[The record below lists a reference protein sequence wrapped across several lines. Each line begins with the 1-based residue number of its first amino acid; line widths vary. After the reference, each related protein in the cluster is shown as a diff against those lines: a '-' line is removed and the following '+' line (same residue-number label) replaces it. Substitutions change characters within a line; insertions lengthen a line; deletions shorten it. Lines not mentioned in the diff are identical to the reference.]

1 MNSPSYK
8 QLDRSTPCGRQ
19 IVHYIRVPA
28 KALQTQS
35 VTVLPVAVP
44 PVRSAKHMETVASAF
59 RRIKNSDERG
69 IRGEESNDPV
79 LVVLRGY
86 GDQEAET
93 AVLRCGNQILLG
105 HDTFEFHTLQS
116 LVRERN
122 LIVRI
127 SQANPQVQHFSVR
140 NVAEQ
145 QIKQLVEKLGAA
157 GRLLYSVPADA
168 PSPTRIGQ
176 SSILVEPGLP
186 VRFTST
192 SETLSL
198 LCEHHNAIASING
211 GFFLNMPEELTTIH
225 SAMNDM
231 VGLFLADGKL
241 NPPPI
246 YYRGAIFFPQHG
258 GPEIRRIGMW
268 DVIFEFP
275 QGFRF
280 VPHPKP
286 TGSDKKTHACLVN
299 PKEPGIT
306 KEPIIYTR
314 AFGAK
319 TPELPGAYDLV
330 IVGDQVVEI
339 SEGGNTFIPYNGFVL
354 CLGNQFP
361 ALKELLEDL
370 QSQTQHSHIRYQ
382 LQDSA
387 LADQV
392 SAGLGAGPVLLLGG
406 KKQLPGEHR
415 PLRLAKE
422 EFRAPQL
429 PPSRFDYYGQ
439 GALYCH
445 PRSAIGINREGDI
458 LLVTVDDDRQVHL
471 PGEKRISIGATLP
484 ELADILKSLG
494 AVDALNL
501 DGGGSATMWYNGQTV
516 NRPSDGTPR
525 LISTAILVKETS

>member
-8 QLDRSTPCGRQ
+8 QLDRSTPRGRQ
-19 IVHYIRVPA
+19 IVHCIRVPA
-28 KALQTQS
+28 KALKTQS
-35 VTVLPVAVP
+35 VTVLPVAAP

-93 AVLRCGNQILLG
+93 AVLRCGNQILLS
-105 HDTFEFHTLQS
+105 HDTIEFHTLQT
-116 LVRERN
+116 LVRERK
-122 LIVRI
+122 LTVRI
-127 SQANPQVQHFSVR
+127 SQANPMEQHFSVR

-145 QIKQLVEKLGAA
+145 QIKQLVERLVAA
-157 GRLLYSVPADA
+157 GRLLYSVPAGA
-168 PSPTRIGQ
+168 PAPTRISQ

-186 VRFTST
+186 VSFAST
-192 SETLSL
+192 SETLPL
-198 LCEHHNAIASING
+198 LCERHNAIAGING
-211 GFFLNMPEELTTIH
+211 GFFLNMPEELTTVH

-275 QGFRF
+275 QGLRF
-280 VPHPKP
+280 VPSQKAI
-286 TGSDKKTHACLVN
+286 GSDKEVYACLVN
-299 PKEPGIT
+299 PKERGVT

-361 ALKELLEDL
+361 ALKELLKDV
-370 QSQTQHSHIRYQ
+370 QSETPSNRIRYQ

-387 LADQV
+387 LADRV

-406 KKQLPGEHR
+406 KKRLPGERR

-422 EFRAPQL
+422 EFWTPQL
-429 PPSRFDYYGQ
+429 PPSRFDCYGR
-439 GALYCH
+439 GALYYH
-445 PRSAIGINREGDI
+445 PRSAIGITHEGDL

-484 ELADILKSLG
+484 ELADILYSLG

-501 DGGGSATMWYNGQTV
+501 DGGGSATLWYNGQV
-516 NRPSDGTPR
+516 ANRPSDGTPR

>member
-8 QLDRSTPCGRQ
+8 QWDRSAPRGRQ
-19 IVHYIRVPA
+19 IVHCIRVPA
-28 KALQTQS
+28 EALRTQS
-35 VTVLPVAVP
+35 VTVLPVAAP
-44 PVRSAKHMETVASAF
+44 PVRSTKHMEIVASAF

-69 IRGEESNDPV
+69 VRGEESNDPV
-79 LVVLRGY
+79 LVVFRGY

-93 AVLRCGNQILLG
+93 TVLRCGNQILLG

-127 SQANPQVQHFSVR
+127 SQTNPHVQEFSAR
-140 NVAEQ
+140 NVSEQ
-145 QIKQLVEKLGAA
+145 QIKQLVERLVAA
-157 GRLLYSVPADA
+157 GRLLYSVPAGA
-168 PSPTRIGQ
+168 PAPTRIGQ

-186 VRFTST
+186 MSFAST
-192 SETLSL
+192 SETLPS
-198 LCEHHNAIASING
+198 LCEHHDAIAGING
-211 GFFLNMPEELTTIH
+211 GFFLNMPEELTTSH
-225 SAMNDM
+225 SAMNDV

-246 YYRGAIFFPQHG
+246 YYRGVIFFPQQG
-258 GPEIRRIGMW
+258 GPEIRRVGMW

-280 VPHPKP
+280 QPRLKA
-286 TGSDKKTHACLVN
+286 TGSDKEVYACLVN
-299 PKEPGIT
+299 PKEPGVT

-314 AFGAK
+314 AFGAR
-319 TPELPGAYDLV
+319 TPERPGAYDLV
-330 IVGDQVVEI
+330 ILGDQVVEI
-339 SEGGNTFIPYNGFVL
+339 CEGGNTFIPYNGFVL
-354 CLGNQFP
+354 CLGKQFP

-370 QSQTQHSHIRYQ
+370 QLETQRSRIRYQ

-387 LADQV
+387 LVDRV
-392 SAGLGAGPVLLLGG
+392 SAGLGAGPVLLMGG
-406 KKQLPGEHR
+406 KKQMPVERRHS
-415 PLRLAKE
+415 PLAKE

-429 PPSRFDYYGQ
+429 PPSRFDCYGR
-439 GALYCH
+439 GALYYH
-445 PRSAIGINREGDI
+445 PRSSIGITREGNL

-471 PGEKRISIGATLP
+471 PGEKRVSIGATLP
-484 ELADILKSLG
+484 ELADILQSLG

-501 DGGGSATMWYNGQTV
+501 DGGGSATLWHSGQVV

-525 LISTAILVKETS
+525 LISTAIVVKEMS